1 MVLLLVGVFVIDF
14 VDWKLLMMVIK
25 QVVRD
30 NIPEILISGWES
42 EVQILGL
49 VNFRVLV
56 NQIRKPF
63 GC

>member
-1 MVLLLVGVFVIDF
+1 MVLLLVGVFVID
-14 VDWKLLMMVIK
+14 VVVWKLLMMVIK
-25 QVVRD
+25 QVIRD

-49 VNFRVLV
+49 INFRVLV

>member
-1 MVLLLVGVFVIDF
+1 MVLLLVGALIID
-14 VDWKLLMMVIK
+14 VVVWKLLMMVIK
-25 QVVRD
+25 QVTRD

-49 VNFRVLV
+49 VDFRVLV